1 MKPIVNK
8 KCELEK
14 FPGKG
19 GWTFARIPEVAQD
32 RKKPFGW
39 VKVRGTIDGY
49 EIKKH
54 SLAPMGDGTLF
65 LAVRAEIR
73 KKIRKNAGDVI
84 HVILYPD
91 NEELE
96 LPDEME
102 LCLKDEPKA
111 LLFFKSLSGSEQK
124 HYIDWIYSAKK
135 DETKVERI
143 AQTID
148 RLLEGLRRYDNK

>member
-1 MKPIVNK
+1 
-8 KCELEK
+8 
-14 FPGKG
+14 
-19 GWTFARIPEVAQD
+19 
-32 RKKPFGW
+32 
-39 VKVRGTIDGY
+39 
-49 EIKKH
+49 
-54 SLAPMGDGTLF
+54 MGDGTLF

-96 LPDEME
+96 LPDEMM
-102 LCLKDEPKA
+102 LCLKDEPKV
-111 LLFFKSLSGSEQK
+111 LRFFKSLSEREQK

-148 RLLEGLRRYDNK
+148 RILEGLRRYDNK